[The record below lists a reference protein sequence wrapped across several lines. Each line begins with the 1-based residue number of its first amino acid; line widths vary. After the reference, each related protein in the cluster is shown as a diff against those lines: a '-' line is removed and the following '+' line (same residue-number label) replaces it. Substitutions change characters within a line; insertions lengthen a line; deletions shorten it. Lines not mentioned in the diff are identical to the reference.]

1 MAVPTI
7 TELLAKL
14 AERDEMI
21 MRRDERIAALEKENL
36 LLRQKVDALVRKV
49 FGSSSE
55 AFNPNQPDLFGV
67 TTGQAT
73 EEAEKV
79 CASFSGEASHE
90 KKERRERAPRIPD
103 NLPVEEIVIEPLEV
117 QAEPEAFKYI
127 GAEISEQLDYTPG
140 AFRKVRTVRR
150 KYVAKGV
157 DDAKPLIAPLPPK
170 LQDGCLAAP
179 GLLANIAVSRF
190 VDHLPFYRQEQ
201 IFKTRYGVH
210 LPRQNMV
217 RWMEMIADRLEP
229 IYNILSDQV
238 LGGDYI
244 QMDETPIRY
253 LDPGKGKTQ
262 IGYLWVTGKPGG
274 DTVFR
279 WKASRAAQ
287 CVKDIL
293 PADFKGV
300 LQTDAYAAYGS
311 FAKDRPQVTMA
322 GCMAHARR
330 KFYQAREQK
339 PGVANLI
346 LCHIAALYRIE
357 AALRKR
363 KASPVLREAAR
374 AAASRAILERLGR
387 ALKILASRFLPQS
400 NMGKAIAYT
409 LSIWPS
415 LTVYLTAGRVEI
427 DNNLVEN
434 AIRPSAVGKKNWLFI
449 GAAEAGK
456 KTAILYTIVESC
468 RRRGIDP
475 LAYLH
480 DVLTR
485 LPRYTNHTV
494 HELTPENWE
503 NARAVSQ
510 KHYAAAA

>member
-1 MAVPTI
+1 MAEPTI
-7 TELLAKL
+7 RELLAKL
-14 AERDEMI
+14 AE
-21 MRRDERIAALEKENL
+21 RDERIAALEKENL
-36 LLRQKVDALVRKV
+36 LLQQKVDALVRKI

-55 AFNPNQPDLFGV
+55 AFHPNQPDLFGF
-67 TTGQAT
+67 TP
-73 EEAEKV
+73 EAEAQEAGKV
-79 CASFSGEASHE
+79 CASFSGEASRE
-90 KKERRERAPRIPD
+90 KSDRRERAARIPED
-103 NLPVEEIVIEPLEV
+103 LPIEEIVIDPLEV

-127 GAEISEQLDYTPG
+127 GAEVSEQLDYTPG

-150 KYVAKGV
+150 KYVAREV
-157 DDAKPLIAPLPPK
+157 EDAKPVIAPLPPK

-210 LPRQNMV
+210 IPRQNMV

-229 IYNILSDQV
+229 VYNEISDAV

-253 LDPGKGKTQ
+253 LDPGNGKTQ

-274 DTVFR
+274 DNVFR
-279 WKASRAAQ
+279 WRTTRAAQ

-293 PADFKGV
+293 PPTFKGI

-311 FAKDRPQVTMA
+311 FSKSRPEVTMA

-339 PGVANLI
+339 PGVANFI
-346 LCHIAALYRIE
+346 LCHIAALYRVE
-357 AALRKR
+357 ASLRKR
-363 KASPVLREAAR
+363 KAGSMLREADR
-374 AAASRAILERLGR
+374 ASASRPILARLGR
-387 ALKILASRFLPQS
+387 ALKILKPRFMPQS
-400 NMGKAIAYT
+400 NMGKAITYAQ
-409 LSIWPS
+409 SIWPS
-415 LTVYLTAGRVEI
+415 LQVYLTAGRVEI
-427 DNNLVEN
+427 DNNLIEN
-434 AIRPSAVGKKNWLFI
+434 AIRPSAVGKRNWLFI
-449 GAAEAGK
+449 GGAEAGK

-494 HELTPENWE
+494 HELTPENWAE
-503 NARAVSQ
+503 ARAASR
-510 KHYAAAA
+510 KTYAAAA

>member
-1 MAVPTI
+1 MAEPTI
-7 TELLAKL
+7 RELLAKL
-14 AERDEMI
+14 AALEE
-21 MRRDERIAALEKENL
+21 ENAALRKENL
-36 LLRQKVDALVRKV
+36 LLQQKVDALVRKI

-55 AFNPNQPDLFGV
+55 AFHPNLPDLFGI
-67 TTGQAT
+67 TPEAEA
-73 EEAEKV
+73 EEAGKV

-90 KKERRERAPRIPD
+90 KSNRRERAPRIPED
-103 NLPVEEIVIEPLEV
+103 LPVDEIIIEPLEV
-117 QAEPEAFKYI
+117 QVAPEAFKYI
-127 GAEISEQLDYTPG
+127 GAEVSEQLDYTPG

-157 DDAKPLIAPLPPK
+157 EDAKPLIAPLPPK

-179 GLLANIAVSRF
+179 GLLANIAVGRF

-201 IFKTRYGVH
+201 IFKTRHGVH
-210 LPRQNMV
+210 IPRQNMV

-229 IYNILSDQV
+229 VYHAISDQV

-253 LDPGKGKTQ
+253 LDPGNGKTQ
-262 IGYLWVTGKPGG
+262 TGYLWVTGKPGG
-274 DTVFR
+274 DNVFR
-279 WKASRAAQ
+279 WRITRAAQ

-293 PADFKGV
+293 PPEFKGI

-311 FAKDRPQVTMA
+311 FARLRPEVTMA

-330 KFYQAREQK
+330 KFFQAREQK
-339 PGVANLI
+339 PGAANFI
-346 LCHIAALYRIE
+346 LCHIAALYRVE
-357 AALRKR
+357 ASLRKR
-363 KASPVLREAAR
+363 KAGPGLREVDR
-374 AAASRAILERLGR
+374 AAVSRPILDRLER
-387 ALKILASRFLPQS
+387 ALKILKPRFLPRS
-400 NMGKAIAYT
+400 NMGKAIAYAQ
-409 LSIWPS
+409 SIWSS
-415 LTVYLTAGRVEI
+415 LQVYLTAGRVEI
-427 DNNLVEN
+427 DNNHIEN
-434 AIRPSAVGKKNWLFI
+434 AIRPSAVGKRNWLFI

-494 HELTPENWE
+494 HELTPENWTK
-503 NARAVSQ
+503 ARASSQ
-510 KHYAAAA
+510 KQYAAAA

>member
-1 MAVPTI
+1 MAGPTI
-7 TELLAKL
+7 KGLLEKL
-14 AERDEMI
+14 AE
-21 MRRDERIAALEKENL
+21 RDERIAALEKDNAL
-36 LLRQKVDALVRKV
+36 LQQKVDALVRKI

-55 AFNPNQPDLFGV
+55 PFNPNQPDLFGF
-67 TTGQAT
+67 TGEQAA
-73 EEAEKV
+73 EEAGKV
-79 CASFSGEASHE
+79 CASFLGEASHE

-117 QAEPEAFKYI
+117 QAEPQAYKYI
-127 GAEISEQLDYTPG
+127 GAEVSEQLDYSPG
-140 AFRKVRTVRR
+140 AFRRVRTVRR
-150 KYVAKGV
+150 KYVRKAV
-157 DDAKPLIAPLPPK
+157 VDAKPVIAPLPPK

-210 LPRQNMV
+210 IPRQNMV

-229 IYNILSDQV
+229 LYNILGDQV
-238 LGGDYI
+238 LGGDYL

-253 LDPGKGKTQ
+253 LDPGNGKTQ
-262 IGYLWVTGKPGG
+262 IGYLWATGKPGG

-279 WKASRAAQ
+279 WKTSRAAQ

-293 PADFKGV
+293 PPGFKGV

-311 FAKDRPQVTMA
+311 FAKDRPEVTMA

-339 PGVANLI
+339 PGVANFI
-346 LCHIAALYRIE
+346 LCHIAALYRVE

-374 AAASRAILERLGR
+374 AAASQPILKRLNR
-387 ALKILASRFLPQS
+387 ALKILAPRFMPQS
-400 NMGKAIAYT
+400 NMGKAIAYS

-415 LTVYLTAGRVEI
+415 LQVYLTAGRVEI

-434 AIRPSAVGKKNWLFI
+434 SIRPSAVGKKNWLFI

-456 KTAILYTIVESC
+456 KTAILYTIMESC

-494 HELTPENWE
+494 HELTPENWAK
-503 NARAVSQ
+503 ARAASQ
-510 KHYAAAA
+510 KQYAAAA

>member
-1 MAVPTI
+1 MAEPTI
-7 TELLAKL
+7 KGLQKKL
-14 AERDEMI
+14 AGLEE
-21 MRRDERIAALEKENL
+21 ENAALRKENFL
-36 LLRQKVDALVRKV
+36 LQQKVDALVRRI

-55 AFNPNQPDLFGV
+55 PFNPNQPDLFGF
-67 TTGQAT
+67 TQTAGAQ
-73 EEAEKV
+73 EAEKDGT
-79 CASFSGEASHE
+79 AFSGEASRE
-90 KKERRERAPRIPD
+90 KSDRRDRAARIPED
-103 NLPVEEIVIEPLEV
+103 LPVEEIVIDPLEV
-117 QAEPEAFKYI
+117 QAEPEAYKYI
-127 GAEISEQLDYTPG
+127 GAEVSEQLDYTPG

-150 KYVAKGV
+150 KYVAKEV
-157 DDAKPLIAPLPPK
+157 VDAKPVIASLPPK
-170 LQDGCLAAP
+170 LQDGCLAAT

-210 LPRQNMV
+210 IPRQNMV

-229 IYNILSDQV
+229 VYNQISAQV

-253 LDPGKGKTQ
+253 LDPGSGKTQ

-274 DTVFR
+274 DAVFR
-279 WKASRAAQ
+279 WKTSRAAQ
-287 CVKDIL
+287 CVKEIL
-293 PADFKGV
+293 PPEFKGI
-300 LQTDAYAAYGS
+300 LQTDAYSAYGS
-311 FAKDRPQVTMA
+311 FAKDRPEVTMA

-339 PGVANLI
+339 PGVANFI
-346 LCHIAALYRIE
+346 LSHIAALYRIE
-357 AALRKR
+357 ASLRKQ
-363 KASPVLREAAR
+363 KAGPVLREAAR
-374 AAASRAILERLGR
+374 AAASRPILARLER
-387 ALKILASRFLPQS
+387 ALKILAPRFLPKS

-415 LTVYLTAGRVEI
+415 LQVYLTAGRVEI

-468 RRRGIDP
+468 RRRGINP

-494 HELTPENWE
+494 HELTPENWAK
-503 NARAVSQ
+503 ARAASQ
-510 KHYAAAA
+510 KQYAAAA

>member
-1 MAVPTI
+1 MAEPTI
-7 TELLAKL
+7 KELLAKL
-14 AERDEMI
+14 AEREKTI
-21 MRRDERIAALEKENL
+21 SRRDARIAALEKENL
-36 LLRQKVDALVRKV
+36 LLRQKVDALVKRI

-55 AFNPNQPDLFGV
+55 PFNPNQPDLFGF
-67 TTGQAT
+67 TSEQAA

-79 CASFSGEASHE
+79 CASFSGEASRE
-90 KKERRERAPRIPD
+90 KGDRRDRAARIPD

-117 QAEPEAFKYI
+117 QAEPEAYKYI
-127 GAEISEQLDYTPG
+127 GSEVSEQLDYTPG

-150 KYVAKGV
+150 KYVAKEV
-157 DDAKPLIAPLPPK
+157 VDAKPVIAPLPPK
-170 LQDGCLAAP
+170 LQDGCMAAP

-201 IFKTRYGVH
+201 IFKTRHGVH
-210 LPRQNMV
+210 IPRQNMV
-217 RWMEMIADRLEP
+217 RWMEMIAGRLEP
-229 IYNILSDQV
+229 VYNVISAQV

-253 LDPGKGKTQ
+253 LDPGNGETQ

-279 WKASRAAQ
+279 WRTSRAAQ

-293 PADFKGV
+293 PPEFKGI

-311 FAKDRPQVTMA
+311 FARERTEVTMA
-322 GCMAHARR
+322 GCMTHVRR

-339 PGVANLI
+339 PGAANFI
-346 LCHIAALYRIE
+346 LSHFAALYRVE
-357 AALRKR
+357 SSLRKR
-363 KASPVLREAAR
+363 KAGPVLREADR
-374 AAASRAILERLGR
+374 AAISRPILDRLGR
-387 ALKILASRFLPQS
+387 AIKMLQPRFLPQS
-400 NMGKAIAYT
+400 NMGKAIAHA
-409 LSIWPS
+409 LSVWAS
-415 LTVYLTAGRVEI
+415 LQVYLTAGRVEI

-434 AIRPSAVGKKNWLFI
+434 AIRPSAIGKKNWLFI

-494 HELTPENWE
+494 HELTPENWAK
-503 NARAVSQ
+503 ARAASQ
-510 KHYAAAA
+510 KQYAAAA

>member
-1 MAVPTI
+1 MAEPTI
-7 TELLAKL
+7 KELLAKL
-14 AERDEMI
+14 AAREKAI
-21 MRRDERIAALEKENL
+21 SRRDERIAALEKENL
-36 LLRQKVDALVRKV
+36 LLQQKVDALVRRI

-55 AFNPNQPDLFGV
+55 AFNPNQPDLFGF
-67 TTGQAT
+67 TPAAEAQ
-73 EEAEKV
+73 EAEKG
-79 CASFSGEASHE
+79 CASFSGEASRE
-90 KKERRERAPRIPD
+90 KSDRRDRCARIPD
-103 NLPVEEIVIEPLEV
+103 NLPVEEIVIDPLEV
-117 QAEPEAFKYI
+117 QAEPQAYKCI
-127 GAEISEQLDYTPG
+127 GVEVSEQLDYTPG

-150 KYVAKGV
+150 KYVAKEAV
-157 DDAKPLIAPLPPK
+157 DAKPVIAPLPPK
-170 LQDGCLAAP
+170 LQDGCMAAP

-201 IFKTRYGVH
+201 IFKTRHGVH
-210 LPRQNMV
+210 IPRQNMV

-229 IYNILSDQV
+229 VYNKISDQV

-253 LDPGKGKTQ
+253 LDPGNGKTQ

-274 DTVFR
+274 DAVFR
-279 WKASRAAQ
+279 WKTSRAAQ

-293 PADFKGV
+293 PPEFKGI
-300 LQTDAYAAYGS
+300 LQTDAYSAYGS
-311 FAKDRPQVTMA
+311 FAKGRPEVTMA

-339 PGVANLI
+339 PGAANFI
-346 LCHIAALYRIE
+346 LCHIAALYRVE
-357 AALRKR
+357 ASLRKR
-363 KASPVLREAAR
+363 KAGPVLREADR
-374 AAASRAILERLGR
+374 AAASRPILDRLER
-387 ALKILASRFLPQS
+387 ALKILAPRFLPQS
-400 NMGKAIAYT
+400 NMGKAIAYS

-415 LTVYLTAGRVEI
+415 LQVYLAAGRVEI

-434 AIRPSAVGKKNWLFI
+434 AIRPTAIGKKNFLFI

-485 LPRYTNHTV
+485 IPRYTNHTV
-494 HELTPENWE
+494 HELTPENWAK
-503 NARAVSQ
+503 ARSASKKQ
-510 KHYAAAA
+510 YAAAA

>member
-1 MAVPTI
+1 MAEPTI
-7 TELLAKL
+7 KELLAKL
-14 AERDEMI
+14 AERDEVI
-21 MRRDERIAALEKENL
+21 ARRDERIAQLEKENF

-67 TTGQAT
+67 TGEQAAA
-73 EEAEKV
+73 EAEKV
-79 CASFSGEASHE
+79 CASFSEGASHE
-90 KKERRERAPRIPD
+90 KKKRQERGPRVPD
-103 NLPVEEIVIEPLEV
+103 NLPVEEILIDPLEV
-117 QAEPEAFKYI
+117 QAEPGAFKYI
-127 GAEISEQLDYTPG
+127 GAEVSEQLDYTPG
-140 AFRKVRTVRR
+140 TFRKVRTVRR
-150 KYVAKGV
+150 KYVAKGTT
-157 DDAKPLIAPLPPK
+157 DAKPLIAPLPPK

-179 GLLANIAVSRF
+179 GLLAHIAVSRF

-201 IFKTRYGVH
+201 IFKTRFGVH
-210 LPRQNMV
+210 IPRQNMV

-229 IYNILSDQV
+229 VYNILSDQV

-253 LDPGKGKTQ
+253 LDPGNGKTRT
-262 IGYLWVTGKPGG
+262 GYLWVTGKPGG
-274 DTVFR
+274 DSIFR
-279 WKASRAAQ
+279 WKTSRAAQ

-311 FAKDRPQVTMA
+311 FARNRPEVTLA

-330 KFYQAREQK
+330 KFSKAFAQK
-339 PGVANLI
+339 PKVANFI
-346 LCHIAALYRIE
+346 LRHFSALYRIE
-357 AALRKR
+357 FNLRER
-363 KASPVLREAAR
+363 QARPVLREATR
-374 AAASRAILERLGR
+374 AAEARGILRRLERT
-387 ALKILASRFLPQS
+387 LKILKPRFLPQS
-400 NMGKAIAYT
+400 DMGKAIAYA

-415 LTVYLTAGRVEI
+415 LQVYLTAGQVEI
-427 DNNLVEN
+427 DNNLIEN
-434 AIRPSAVGKKNWLFI
+434 AIRPTAIGKKNFLFV

-468 RRRGIDP
+468 RRQGIDP

-494 HELTPENWE
+494 HELTPENWAK
-503 NARAVSQ
+503 ARTSSQ
-510 KHYAAAA
+510 KQYAAAA